1 MAWKTSM
8 STFIGERVHTI
19 TLIVMSTAA
28 LSPKEYAQPSKSTCR
43 PLLSVQKSMHYHQIQ
58 PVDRCAQSK
67 RVCTTIKVN
76 LSTAAL
82 SQTEYAQHP
91 ELNLSTAA
99 LSQTRVCTTSRT
111 QPEVYQNVK
120 VTQCLPS
127 RYSQS
132 TRVCTTSQS
141 QAEVKKCDILQNLP
155 TTALAPIEHIAFKP
169 SSTRSHPNT
178 QGPQDLLAT
187 TPTEHPKLKL
197 SSTKIRHGFQVP
209 EISCDHRSSSNRAS
223 TTLPTVFSL
232 DSIKIS
238 RPPNQIK
245 TYQIQGSRKLSTA
258 AVTSSEQVRIER
270 CQPDN
275 PQTQGPRDLLSTA
288 ALVL

>member
-209 EISCDHRSSSNRAS
+209 EISSWTPSRFQDHQIKSKPIKFKVLESCRLLLSLHQSRYELNGANL
-223 TTLPTVFSL
+223 TTL
-232 DSIKIS
+232 
-238 RPPNQIK
+238 
-245 TYQIQGSRKLSTA
+245 KLKVLETFC
-258 AVTSSEQVRIER
+258 RL
-270 CQPDN
+270 
-275 PQTQGPRDLLSTA
+275 LLSFYES
-288 ALVL
+288 L